1 MRFGRHPTDAQLEH
15 WLDRG
20 EPNRV
25 TKHVNDCERC
35 LAALES
41 LSGLDDALVTDLG
54 DALAAPSDIGTRT
67 TQQVE
72 RRLRDEA
79 AFTTF
84 LELFT
89 VGWAHTRTVLDLE
102 EDGMDRRR
110 AEAASWSGNER
121 RRMARTEEDRDA

>member
-1 MRFGRHPTDAQLEH
+1 MRFGRHPTNEELMR
-15 WLDRG
+15 WLATGDT
-20 EPNRV
+20 NRV
-25 TKHVNDCERC
+25 AKHVNQCERC
-35 LAALES
+35 LAALED
-41 LSGLDDALVTDLG
+41 LSDLDDALVTDLG
-54 DALAAPSDIGTRT
+54 DALAAPVDIGART

-89 VGWAHTRTVLDLE
+89 VPWSHARTVLDLE

-110 AEAASWSGNER
+110 ADADAWHGNER
-121 RRMARTEEDRDA
+121 RQLRKEEPDA